1 MKRLLLDTHAFL
13 WWLSGDN
20 TLGSQSQKLIA
31 DTDNEIIVSAATVWE
46 IEIKR
51 QLGKLTA
58 PEDIESIVGQCGF
71 LPLPIALF
79 HAQQAGRLP
88 AHHRDP
94 FDRMLIAQAQAEG
107 LDIVTSDS
115 AFKQYGIRIVNAVK

>member
-1 MKRLLLDTHAFL
+1 MRRLLLDTHAFL
-13 WWLSGDN
+13 WWLSGD
-20 TLGSQSQKLIA
+20 TSLGHQSQEFIA
-31 DTDNEIIVSAATVWE
+31 DTTNQINISAATVWE

-58 PEDIESIVGQCGF
+58 PQDIETIVERCGF

-107 LDIVTSDS
+107 LEIVTSDS
-115 AFKQYGIRIVNAVK
+115 AFLEYGIRIVQAAE